1 MDIRENCD
9 QWIDLAYGDWLRWLR
24 KQKKKTFMRE
34 STRNIVD
41 KMFRAVDNRNEEE
54 ASQTSERLRRFADTF
69 NGVSEGF
76 GVDEYLYESSEIYLE
91 CALAS
96 YRMNDLQDAL
106 ALMKIP
112 IGGFPNHTLHKA
124 ISYWV
129 CGCVQW
135 QFQAHVENAL
145 ISWEKSLQIVKDAE
159 AESRNDLSFVKKCLE
174 IQERMT
180 EAIRFASSNMFAPP
194 VSRRTKNANTD
205 SKGRSARLWN
215 FPYFGDIPAGQP
227 AWVSPEP
234 EAYSEVEAIILND
247 AQYNFYSL
255 RNELII
261 NLPIGKMHF
270 LLRAKG
276 DSMNTSSPIP
286 IKDGDLVLLR
296 QQDAAESG
304 EIVAVE
310 IVGVDEVATL
320 KRYRYKDRKHW
331 LEPESDNPDLPP
343 HFSITKD
350 FYIRGVA
357 LAVLKPV

>member
-1 MDIRENCD
+1 
-9 QWIDLAYGDWLRWLR
+9 
-24 KQKKKTFMRE
+24 
-34 STRNIVD
+34 
-41 KMFRAVDNRNEEE
+41 
-54 ASQTSERLRRFADTF
+54 
-69 NGVSEGF
+69 
-76 GVDEYLYESSEIYLE
+76 
-91 CALAS
+91 
-96 YRMNDLQDAL
+96 
-106 ALMKIP
+106 
-112 IGGFPNHTLHKA
+112 
-124 ISYWV
+124 
-129 CGCVQW
+129 
-135 QFQAHVENAL
+135 
-145 ISWEKSLQIVKDAE
+145 
-159 AESRNDLSFVKKCLE
+159 
-174 IQERMT
+174 MT